1 MRDANGIY
9 GKGTAGPLF
18 PSSTPRPKPK
28 SLLEAISDIEKLSAV
43 ERTGNPIPE
52 HFLLLNEK
60 IAYFDVGL
68 KGGWADALVT
78 LFLVPLSMGVIDH
91 VVPIFG
97 SSNPSVMDQ
106 TFSMLIGVS
115 YMLGYNILMA
125 FNLGRCLFGPVCRH
139 AIWQLY
145 GGFVAGSVLKMLLVF
160 FLYHFLYVKF
170 TPEFLSHLMTSAYP
184 AARPFVSLDQ
194 WDTAFYWLVSMRD
207 SLFKSGV
214 FVVFSTVL
222 CFAIPGVSFVIGSAN
237 AQREARLKREYDG
250 F

>member
-1 MRDANGIY
+1 MRDAAGIY
-9 GKGTAGPLF
+9 GKGSAGPLF

-68 KGGWADALVT
+68 KGGWADAMVT

-91 VVPIFG
+91 IVPIFG
-97 SSNPSVMDQ
+97 SSDPSIMDQ
-106 TFSMLIGVS
+106 AFSMIIGVS

-125 FNLGRCLFGPVCRH
+125 FNLGRCMFGPVCRN

-145 GGFVAGSVLKMLLVF
+145 GGFVAGSILKVLLVF
-160 FLYHFLYVKF
+160 FLYHFMYVRF
-170 TPEFLSHLMTSAYP
+170 TPEFVSHLMTSAYP
-184 AARPFVSLDQ
+184 AARPFMSVEH
-194 WDTAFYWLVSMRD
+194 WDKVFYWFIAMRD

-214 FVVFSTVL
+214 FVVLSTLL
-222 CFAIPGVSFVIGSAN
+222 CLGIPGISFMIGSLNAN
-237 AQREARLKREYDG
+237 RESRLKREYDG
-250 F
+250 Y